1 LASQY
6 RYPVRYS
13 VEFKPRAEKDLAR
26 LDRPTA
32 SRVVKKLSE
41 LQDDLAGD
49 VKKLRQL
56 QPHYRLR
63 VGVYRVLFDL
73 EAERIIVYRVIHR
86 RDAYRS

>member
-1 LASQY
+1 M
-6 RYPVRYS
+6 RYS